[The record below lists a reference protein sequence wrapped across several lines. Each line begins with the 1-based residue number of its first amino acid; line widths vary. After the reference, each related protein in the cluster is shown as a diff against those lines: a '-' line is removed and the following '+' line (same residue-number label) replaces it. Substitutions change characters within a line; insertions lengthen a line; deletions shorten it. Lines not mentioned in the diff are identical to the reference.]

1 MSQWCR
7 TMFGNIQPHT
17 ILIKGVLIRIEPVET
32 PATIRGVPV
41 HRRVLLMAEN
51 YSFARTTFS
60 ATFATL

>member
-17 ILIKGVLIRIEPVET
+17 VLIKGVLIRIEPVET
-32 PATIRGVPV
+32 PPTIRGVPV